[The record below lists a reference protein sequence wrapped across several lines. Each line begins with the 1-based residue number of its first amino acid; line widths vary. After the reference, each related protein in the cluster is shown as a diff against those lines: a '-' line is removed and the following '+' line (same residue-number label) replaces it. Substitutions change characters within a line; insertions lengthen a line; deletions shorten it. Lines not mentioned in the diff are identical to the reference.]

1 MLAVT
6 NLRHSFRHNMP
17 RQAKNK
23 PSWEI
28 GLQGAV
34 KEGRRGWSVVNFR
47 GKTRLRLQFPK
58 QGNWPADAQA
68 FLPYPWERTSVN
80 PVIQLVNAIYPRVM
94 SGEVTLRAAIADAV
108 ATKTTPAAA
117 VVSPWPAI
125 EEAFKRDLMEYGNQI
140 KAKTYEGSYGRY
152 LEIALLHLQGRKQ
165 AQNGFELVDATLR
178 HERTHQ
184 GRGKRNGETLATW
197 MNQPASR
204 HDCCLALK
212 TFLDFAVHEHHQPQC
227 WLVSARDY
235 TKLRGTQRKRREKA
249 YLTDEECLALF
260 ELLEKDNPSNPG
272 WANVARLMRVY
283 GIRMWETNCLVVKP
297 DPKGQL
303 RLFVTVGKV
312 YATRGTKR
320 ANDPRWLAPVPVAGQ
335 IFDLVGAVNRGE
347 LDLPTN
353 KQGELV
359 DVDGRNLGN
368 RLRQLPLWRD
378 LEAKYAAQGEWLRP
392 YSFRDSWSHEAG
404 RYGMSDHNICRAM
417 GNTPEVR
424 NRNYRTTSFE
434 SMADDWSK
442 VEQSIEVA
450 S

>member
-1 MLAVT
+1 
-6 NLRHSFRHNMP
+6 MP

-58 QGNWPADAQA
+58 QGSWPADAQA
-68 FLPYPWERTSVN
+68 FLPYAWESTSVN

-94 SGEVTLRAAIADAV
+94 SGEVTLRAAIDDAV

-117 VVSPWPAI
+117 AVSPWTAI

-140 KAKTYEGSYGRY
+140 KAKTYEGSYGQY
-152 LEIALLHLQGRKQ
+152 LKIALLHLQGRKQ

-184 GRGKRNGETLATW
+184 GRGKRNGQSLATW
-197 MNQPASR
+197 IEQPASR
-204 HDCCLALK
+204 HQCCLALK

-227 WLVSARDY
+227 WLVSDRDHK
-235 TKLRGTQRKRREKA
+235 KLRGAPCKRRVKA
-249 YLTDEECLALF
+249 YPTDEECLALF
-260 ELLEKDNPSNPG
+260 DLLEKDNPTNPG

-283 GIRMWETNCLVVKP
+283 GIRMWETNCLVAKP
-297 DPKGQL
+297 DPNGQMS
-303 RLFVTVGKV
+303 LFVTEGKT

-320 ANDPRWLAPVPVAGQ
+320 QNDPRFLRPIPVGGQ
-335 IFDLVGAVNRGE
+335 IFDLVGEVQRGE
-347 LDLPTN
+347 LDLPKG
-353 KQGELV
+353 KQGNLIE
-359 DVDGRNLGN
+359 VDGRNLGN
-368 RLRQLPLWRD
+368 RLRQLPLWRE
-378 LEAKYAAQGEWLRP
+378 LEVKYDAQGEWLRP

-404 RYGMSDHNICRAM
+404 RYGMSDHSICRAM
-417 GNTPEVR
+417 GNTVEVR
-424 NRNYRTTSFE
+424 NRSYRTSSFE
-434 SMADDWSK
+434 SMADDWNK
-442 VEQSIEVA
+442 IEQSLEAA
-450 S
+450 SQP